1 MPKRPLEDDSCCVQ
15 PSRTNWQ
22 WKNKALE
29 EPMEWKEYVDKF
41 IQDYDELDA
50 SSIEAKRKFLKKYFI
65 FGEDKDARL
74 KELSMD
80 PYEGKGRY
88 ILNDWMQCCQHRAQ
102 TCPANDESEA
112 ATDRF
117 IAWLQGEGQTGDKLQ
132 VCMHRTNELGENLQ
146 KIRRYE
152 GGRRKQSRGKQSR
165 RKQSRRKQSRR
176 KQSRGKQSRRKQS
189 RRQSRRHRRSSNR
202 NRLTRSRR

>member
-1 MPKRPLEDDSCCVQ
+1 MSKRPLEDDSCCVQ

-29 EPMEWKEYVDKF
+29 EPMELKEYVDNF

-50 SSIEAKRKFLKKYFI
+50 SSIQAKREFLKKYFI

-88 ILNDWMQCCQHRAQ
+88 VLNDWMQCCQHRAQ

-146 KIRRYE
+146 KLRRYE
-152 GGRRKQSRGKQSR
+152 GGRGKQSRRKQSRGKQSR
-165 RKQSRRKQSRR
+165 R
-176 KQSRGKQSRRKQS
+176 KQSRRKQS